1 MLFQFKTKPEDFIV
15 KEELWFKPS
24 GKWDVFFVRFQ
35 KKEINTMD
43 IVQHLCYW
51 MRLERKELGIAGL
64 KDKNGITEQRVSI
77 YKKVLNRIWW
87 EQKFLEVLG
96 QKATILET
104 ARHNEPLAV
113 WKNAGNY
120 FKIRLEAKKEITPE
134 IKEKIESNIQK
145 ILKNWFPNC
154 FWKQRF
160 GKGYRNFYRA
170 KEIFEKASLIKGGS
184 EWNEQEGLIP
194 PTPLNK
200 GGHPKTDDFEIRFKL
215 QAYASMYFNEYT
227 IKRRQKWQI
236 FLWWDIMVNSNN
248 FETKV
253 WIYNEWKVWL
263 FNYEKCKQE
272 FEWKDLIQPYYL
284 SWETIDITKD
294 NKWRQPTGP
303 MLGFNL
309 LTPPL
314 DTKAWIKDNELLQ
327 ETDFENLW
335 IKTAKK
341 YNIYWFRRPLWTKP
355 KNLKYERNEKNNLI
369 LSFSLPTGSY
379 ATIFLWTVLE
389 WTDDKTIIENW
400 LEIPLIK

>member
-1 MLFQFKTKPEDFIV
+1 M
-15 KEELWFKPS
+15 
-24 GKWDVFFVRFQ
+24 
-35 KKEINTMD
+35 
-43 IVQHLCYW
+43 
-51 MRLERKELGIAGL
+51 
-64 KDKNGITEQRVSI
+64 
-77 YKKVLNRIWW
+77 
-87 EQKFLEVLG
+87 
-96 QKATILET
+96 
-104 ARHNEPLAV
+104 
-113 WKNAGNY
+113 
-120 FKIRLEAKKEITPE
+120 
-134 IKEKIESNIQK
+134 NIQK

-160 GKGYRNFYRA
+160 WKWYRNFYRA
-170 KEIFEKASLIKGGS
+170 KEIFEWTLSPFLKGVA
-184 EWNEQEGLIP
+184 EQRS
-194 PTPLNK
+194 TPLDGQDPAK
-200 GGHPKTDDFEIRFKL
+200 AGLTPTGSSFKKERKSKTDDFEIRFKL

-248 FETKV
+248 YETKV

-284 SWETIDITKD
+284 SWETIDITK
-294 NKWRQPTGP
+294 NSQWRQPTWP

-309 LTPPL
+309 LTPPM
-314 DTKAWIKDNELLQ
+314 DTKSRVKDNELLQ
-327 ETDFENLW
+327 ETDFENVW

-355 KNLKYERNEKNNLI
+355 KNLKYERNENDDLI

-379 ATIFLWTVLE
+379 ATIFLWTVLD
-389 WTDDKTIIENW
+389 WIDDKTIIENW